1 MRFLRHKL
9 IMTNISTQEA
19 VLDKNPH
26 FGGGVLRCN
35 LNAPNNHHYPSL

>member
-1 MRFLRHKL
+1 MRFSRHKL
-9 IMTNISTQEA
+9 IMKNISTQGA

-35 LNAPNNHHYPSL
+35 LKASNNHHYPSP